1 MKRCCATSA
10 YSDAIFEWM
19 LLLIGGLKCAVEVG
33 GCTQMPCNNGGIC
46 IVDRNVSSPHIKG
59 IGGSCICPA
68 GFGGELCE
76 VKLRSCYEEPCRNG
90 ALCIPLDESADNSK
104 EEQFICRCRYGWKGT
119 FCEED
124 VDECEE
130 YAQYCGNGGTC
141 VNSNG
146 SAMCLCPMGFTGDNC
161 ERPLDRCKLEG
172 FCKNGGTCD
181 EQFCIC
187 QDGYSG
193 DRCERVVPYWED
205 YRRAHCT
212 EYPEFCAL
220 RFADGKCNEE
230 CNDQNCFYDGFDCIR
245 NSTAKCRMPAFC
257 AAKYNDGECDHICSG
272 VECGF
277 DGGDCDMSSSRQSDK
292 ENSLAL
298 IINASPEIVLW
309 KLRPLLASLARMLH
323 SSVRISRDAANMS
336 EIFVWS
342 TSDGVGERIDIRNTS
357 RYVHSGKN
365 ADGVILFMDI
375 DVSGCLR
382 RRQESLGSPSFP
394 CFTSASNAAVFL
406 LAALS
411 SETDG
416 ERKVLGL
423 TIDEVYAKGDR
434 IKHSAPSKDIF
445 RLLVAIAVVLLVVL
459 SIIALFGFNGILRR
473 RKRQQTSSLRT
484 WIVPRD
490 DRTKNFAVN
499 GCDGM
504 HSDYFPHEY
513 KTVEV
518 LPDKRFKC
526 SSTEEQENVRLSYEN
541 VLDTTDEQAV
551 PTETKEYFCDDSLFE
566 PCVVCTE
573 NKNEE
578 DTEPELIK
586 AVREGCL
593 DKVGEL
599 VAKGIDVNCED
610 ADGNSA
616 LHHAILAN
624 NVLVLRLLLATHKC
638 NLYAV
643 NALGQ
648 MPLTLTVSKP
658 HVSQECARILL
669 DAMNEE
675 NTAIQRATDDIA
687 LLRSDASLGNS
698 TTPISASTKIKK
710 RSPPQCVSPSENGPL
725 SRFVLCE
732 SDERSVIDLYGR
744 SALHYAA
751 LNNRPQLL
759 ALFYSNGLKLDHR
772 DNKGETALHLA
783 AREGHYASVEMLL
796 SLGANKEVTD
806 QLGRTA
812 YHMAAERNR
821 AEVMELLLKSP
832 KSSSRFT
839 TLPGVKRKRRTK
851 LRRPAR
857 TSSPP
862 HERGYSSA
870 MELQLPDMLKQRH
883 DLSKND
889 QDAHSKNSSGTLTR
903 SSPSSHFEER
913 PNASPAASL
922 RVLTPQEEILQAAHF
937 NFEFLPPAASEENNG
952 QWYDEDFLDGVP
964 CIMSESLISEQLF
977 KNLEDITKDIS
988 AELSDTMLDG

>member
-1 MKRCCATSA
+1 CLMLRVLQAANKCYTEDCVKAAMRRCRATSA
-10 YSDAIFEWM
+10 CTAALFRWT
-19 LLLIGGLKCAVEVG
+19 LLVVSGLQCAAKVG
-33 GCTQMPCNNGGIC
+33 GCPQMRCNNGGTC
-46 IVDRNVSSPHIKG
+46 LVGRNVSSPHVEAV
-59 IGGSCICPA
+59 GGSCICPA
-68 GFGGELCE
+68 GFGGKLCE
-76 VKLRSCYEEPCRNG
+76 VTLRSCYEEPCKNG
-90 ALCIPLDESADNSK
+90 ALCIPLDESADSSK
-104 EEQFICRCRYGWKGT
+104 EKQFLCRCRYGWKGT

-124 VDECEE
+124 VDECKE

-141 VNSNG
+141 VNSIG
-146 SAMCLCPMGFTGDNC
+146 SAMCLCPMGFSGDNC
-161 ERPLDRCKLEG
+161 ERPLDRCSLEG
-172 FCKNGGTCD
+172 FCKNGGICD
-181 EQFCIC
+181 EEFCSC

-205 YRRAHCT
+205 YKRAHCM

-230 CNDQNCFYDGFDCIR
+230 CNHQNCFYDGFDCIR
-245 NSTAKCRMPAFC
+245 NSIAK
-257 AAKYNDGECDHICSG
+257 CSG

-277 DGGDCDMSSSRQSDK
+277 DGGDCDTNSSRQSDK

-342 TSDGVGERIDIRNTS
+342 TSDGIGERIDIRNTS
-357 RYVHSGKN
+357 RYVYSGKN
-365 ADGVILFMDI
+365 TDGVILFMDI
-375 DVSGCLR
+375 DASGCLR
-382 RRQESLGSPSFP
+382 RRHGSLGSRLFP
-394 CFTSASNAAVFL
+394 CFTSASHAAVFL
-406 LAALS
+406 LSALS

-416 ERKVLGL
+416 ERKLLGL

-434 IKHSAPSKDIF
+434 IKHSAPSMDIF

-459 SIIALFGFNGILRR
+459 SVVALFGFNGILRR

-490 DRTKNFAVN
+490 DRTKNPAPN
-499 GCDGM
+499 GGDGNRG
-504 HSDYFPHEY
+504 DYFPHEY
-513 KTVEV
+513 KAVEV
-518 LPDKRFKC
+518 RSDKRFKC
-526 SSTEEQENVRLSYEN
+526 GSTEEGENN
-541 VLDTTDEQAV
+541 VMDATAKQAS
-551 PTETKEYFCDDSLFE
+551 PTETKGYFCDDSLFE
-566 PCVVCTE
+566 SCMVCTE
-573 NKNEE
+573 NKYEE
-578 DTEPELIK
+578 DIEPELIK

-599 VAKGIDVNCED
+599 VARGVDVNCED

-624 NVLVLRLLLATHKC
+624 NVHVLRILLASHKC

-687 LLRSDASLGNS
+687 LPQRDISLGNS
-698 TTPISASTKIKK
+698 TTPTSASTKIKK
-710 RSPPQCVSPSENGPL
+710 RPRPQCVSPFENGPL

-821 AEVMELLLKSP
+821 VEIMELLLKSP
-832 KSSSRFT
+832 KSSSRCT
-839 TLPGVKRKRRTK
+839 TLPDIKRKRRTK
-851 LRRPAR
+851 IRRPAL
-857 TSSPP
+857 TSNPP
-862 HERGYSSA
+862 RERGCSRA
-870 MELQLPDMLKQRH
+870 MELQLPDMLKQRR

-889 QDAHSKNSSGTLTR
+889 QDAQSKNSLGILTR
-903 SSPSSHFEER
+903 SSPSSYFEER

-922 RVLTPQEEILQAAHF
+922 RVLTPQEEILQASHF
-937 NFEFLPPAASEENNG
+937 DFEFLPPAVSEENNS
-952 QWYDEDFLDGVP
+952 QWCDEDFLDGVP